1 MNKYVV
7 KNNTKKNIKIYLAK
21 QIMISQC
28 LDLKVLYSF

>member
-7 KNNTKKNIKIYLAK
+7 KNNTKKDLAK